1 MKQEEKVYLF
11 KDGSRG
17 ARHLIY
23 TDSTEQRRFV
33 QDNADL
39 NLFSHDN
46 WLCIRDDRCFASAK
60 AKIYNSWR
68 KPFHEVGNSLYQ
80 NYKIR
85 MKKLQ

>member
-23 TDSTEQRRFV
+23 TDLTEQCRFV

-39 NLFSHDN
+39 NLLCHDN
-46 WLCIRDDRCFASAK
+46 WLCIRDDRCFTSEK
-60 AKIYNSWR
+60 AKNITHGGSHFLEVAI
-68 KPFHEVGNSLYQ
+68 PFI
-80 NYKIR
+80 KIT
-85 MKKLQ
+85 K